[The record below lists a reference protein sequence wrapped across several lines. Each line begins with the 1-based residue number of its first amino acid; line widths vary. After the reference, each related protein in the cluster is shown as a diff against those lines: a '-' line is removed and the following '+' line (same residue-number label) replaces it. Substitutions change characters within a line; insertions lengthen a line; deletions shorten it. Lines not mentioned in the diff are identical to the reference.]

1 MIVSIVATA
10 SYSGVESS
18 TRRRPTSPAS
28 AAASRPTSKIR
39 SGRVER
45 RSRAR
50 MSTNTVCANPPA
62 PAPEPA

>member
-10 SYSGVESS
+10 SYSGVESN

-28 AAASRPTSKIR
+28 AAAARPTSKIR

-50 MSTNTVCANPPA
+50 MSTNTVCTNPPA